1 MLNSCIVNLTKQK
14 LILIHILVIPLLIAG
29 SLYAGYLFNEKIGK
43 FLTRQTSEEKPPQ
56 ETEFYEAYPNNIDSI
71 TFNNIKMDNAMSAA
85 EGGEMIHIPIEISLS
100 IKNSTIEEG
109 IKTVSMISC
118 DYLIDGKKTLYTGG
132 NTFTALDKLIP
143 INEEDSIIIRDQV
156 FEKIEC
162 IYDEEGSRTCPS
174 PKELTVKDCVLLY
187 SSEEKN
193 RLQQGLL
200 WMLDGKFP
208 LKVEPNSDSAKLLK
222 DESRI
227 IIEEIEMNET
237 LDIEYLP
244 N

>member
-14 LILIHILVIPLLIAG
+14 LILIHIVVIPLLIAG
-29 SLYAGYLFNEKIGK
+29 SLYAGYLFNEEIGK

-56 ETEFYEAYPNNIDSI
+56 ETEFYEAYPNTIDSI
-71 TFNNIKMDNAMSAA
+71 IFNNIKIDNAFQAG
-85 EGGEMIHIPIEISLS
+85 EGGELLQIPIEITLS

-109 IKTVSMISC
+109 VRTISLVRC
-118 DYLIDGKKTLYTGG
+118 DYLIDDKEILYTGG
-132 NTFTALDKLIP
+132 NTFTALDNLIP

-156 FEKIEC
+156 FERIEC
-162 IYDEEGSRTCPS
+162 GYDEEGSRTCPS

-208 LKVEPNSDSAKLLK
+208 LKVEPNSDSAELLK

-244 N
+244 H